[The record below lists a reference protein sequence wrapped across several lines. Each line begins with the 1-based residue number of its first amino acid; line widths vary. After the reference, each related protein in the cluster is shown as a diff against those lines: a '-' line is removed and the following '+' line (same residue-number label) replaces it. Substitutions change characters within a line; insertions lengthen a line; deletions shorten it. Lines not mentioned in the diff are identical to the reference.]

1 MKEPN
6 ISDMIRHIVSLKAAD
21 GATEF
26 SFTELEMLIEAARSE
41 YAKHGV
47 TKTEGELDE
56 DARTFRDQFNG
67 LLERKM
73 KSPFLNPT
81 IKRHV
86 AKAGFDCSVTL
97 SRDEIDELVVSV
109 TLSNEPIPKPP
120 RNRHQAKAAEVVQV
134 ASDGALR
141 IQIDAIKMQVK
152 ALAMWVPDFTKYDDE
167 ELSTARRL
175 LEDFRKYV
183 DALNGKSEE
192 IAE

>member
-47 TKTEGELDE
+47 TKTEDELDE
-56 DARTFRDQFNG
+56 DARTFRDQFNV

-109 TLSNEPIPKPP
+109 TLSSDPIPKPP
-120 RNRHQAKAAEVVQV
+120 RKRHRAKAAEVVQV
-134 ASDGALR
+134 ASDGV
-141 IQIDAIKMQVK
+141 DAMKVQVF
-152 ALAMWVPDFTKYDDE
+152 LNWSPNLSRYDNSEIATIRKVIAEYE
-167 ELSTARRL
+167 ELKAS
-175 LEDFRKYV
+175 V
-183 DALNGKSEE
+183 NGNPGEPEE